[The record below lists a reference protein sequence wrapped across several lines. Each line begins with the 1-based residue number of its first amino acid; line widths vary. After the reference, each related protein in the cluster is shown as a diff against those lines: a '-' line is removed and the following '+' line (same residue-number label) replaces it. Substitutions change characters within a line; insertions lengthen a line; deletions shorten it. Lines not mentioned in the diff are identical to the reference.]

1 VVEPLFQDYPSSF
14 SHNQKPFLNMRKI
27 VAGFAMSLDGYIE
40 GPNGE
45 YDWIVMEKDFDFAA
59 HMKRFDCFFFGRNSY
74 DKLIQSGNSS
84 FPGIKNY
91 VFSNSLETVDN
102 NFTLLKGDVKKSIA
116 HIKKQD
122 GKDIAVYGG
131 ANLLTSLLDLDLVD
145 ELNMSIIPVL
155 LGQGK
160 PMVGILK
167 QRVYLT
173 LIDTKRFSGGTVQ
186 VIYQIG
192 KNKSQE

>member
-1 VVEPLFQDYPSSF
+1 
-14 SHNQKPFLNMRKI
+14 MRKM

-45 YDWIVMEKDFDFAA
+45 YDWIVMDNDFDFAG
-59 HMKRFDCFFFGRNSY
+59 HMKRFDTFFFGRNSY
-74 DKLIQSGNSS
+74 NKLLQSGNVS

-91 VFSNSLETVDN
+91 VFSNSLDIVDK
-102 NFTLLKGDVKKSIA
+102 NFTLLKGDINKLVED
-116 HIKKQD
+116 IKKQD

-131 ANLLTSLLDLDLVD
+131 ANLLSSLLDVNLVD
-145 ELNMSIIPVL
+145 ELTMSIIPIV

-160 PMVGILK
+160 PMVDILK

-173 LIDTKRFSGGTVQ
+173 LIETKKFSSGTVQ
-186 VIYQIG
+186 LIYQVR
-192 KNKSQE
+192 KK